1 MSPSGLHA
9 DARHLLS
16 TWAAPDESQDALR
29 TQYIAHLDGYPDA
42 VLRECRAGHIT
53 ASTLIIDTSRES
65 VLLTLHPIVGRWLQ
79 TGGHCEPGDTDLV
92 AAAARE
98 AAEESGIDNLSIDA
112 MPLRL
117 DRHAVRCRADD
128 GQATT
133 LDHLDVQF
141 LAVAPAY
148 AREVRTHES
157 LDLRWWPW
165 TTLPEDTDASVRALV
180 AAALERTG
188 R

>member
-1 MSPSGLHA
+1 MSPPHLHS
-9 DARHLLS
+9 DAQRVLRA
-16 TWAAPDESQDALR
+16 WAAPDESQDALR
-29 TQYIAHLDGYPDA
+29 AEYLAHLDAHSDA

-53 ASTLIIDTSRES
+53 ASTLIVDTSRES

-79 TGGHCEPGDTDLV
+79 TGGHCEPDDADLV

-112 MPLRL
+112 VPLRL

-128 GQATT
+128 GHATI

-141 LAVAPAY
+141 LAVAPAF
-148 AREVRTHES
+148 AREVCTHES

-165 TTLPEDTDASVRALV
+165 STLPEDTDASVRALV

-188 R
+188 H